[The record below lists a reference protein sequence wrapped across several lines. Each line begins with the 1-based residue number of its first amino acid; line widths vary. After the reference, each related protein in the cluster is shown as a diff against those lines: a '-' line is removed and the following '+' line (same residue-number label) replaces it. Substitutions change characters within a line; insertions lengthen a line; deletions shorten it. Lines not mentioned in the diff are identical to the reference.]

1 MEEPEKLLVLAATAR
16 VYEFLNAS
24 PLATE
29 YRLFYHSKA
38 DDPGGFIHDNGI
50 RTIILEA
57 DESPQADFD
66 LIGRLKK
73 ADPLLNTVV
82 ISPPGPPDEF
92 IDWIH
97 GGAADVIARPA
108 EIESIRAS
116 LAKLV
121 EKRDLRRETFLL
133 EKRLEKK
140 YVFHGIV
147 SKNPVMFEVFSTIE
161 QIARFFS
168 SVLVTGETGTG
179 KDLVARAIHALS
191 GVKNR
196 QLVVCDCA
204 AIPENLFESELFGYV
219 RGAFTGADRTKRGLF
234 EEAHEGVIFLDEIGE
249 IPLPVQAKLLRV
261 LENRQFR
268 PLGSNEVR
276 SINVRV
282 IAATN
287 RDLAAFVRAG
297 SFREDLIHRLNR
309 VEIHIPPLRERREDI
324 PLLIHHFLDQI
335 NRTQGKNIKG
345 VSREVQKLFL
355 KYEWP
360 GNIREIENVLQSAAM
375 VGQKDFLDVAD
386 LPKSVREAAPAR
398 PGRPAPGGE
407 KLSTLDEVEREYIA
421 FVLKACDFNLKKTAG
436 ILKIS
441 RTTLYNKMS
450 RYGMSRD

>member
-1 MEEPEKLLVLAATAR
+1 MEEPEKLLILAATSGL
-16 VYEFLNAS
+16 YELLNGSSIAS
-24 PLATE
+24 E
-29 YRLFYHSKA
+29 HRLFYHSKA
-38 DDPGGFIHDNGI
+38 DDPAGFIRDNGV

-57 DESPQADFD
+57 DESPQPDFD

-73 ADPLLNTVV
+73 ADPLLNIVV

-108 EIESIRAS
+108 EVEAIRAS

-168 SVLVTGETGTG
+168 NVLVTGETGTG
-179 KDLVARAIHALS
+179 KEMVARAIHALS

-196 QLVVCDCA
+196 HLVVCDCA

-249 IPLPVQAKLLRV
+249 IPPPVQAKLLRV

-268 PLGSNEVR
+268 PLGSNEVK
-276 SINVRV
+276 SISVRV

-287 RDLAAFVRAG
+287 RDLAACVRNAT
-297 SFREDLIHRLNR
+297 FREDLIHRLNR

-335 NRTQGKNIKG
+335 NRTQGKDLKG

-386 LPKSVREAAPAR
+386 LPKSVRVAGPAR
-398 PGRPAPGGE
+398 PGLPSAGGD
-407 KLSTLDEVEREYIA
+407 KLSTLEDVEREYIA
-421 FVLKACDFNLKKTAG
+421 FVLKASEFNLKKTAG

-450 RYGMSRD
+450 RYGLARD